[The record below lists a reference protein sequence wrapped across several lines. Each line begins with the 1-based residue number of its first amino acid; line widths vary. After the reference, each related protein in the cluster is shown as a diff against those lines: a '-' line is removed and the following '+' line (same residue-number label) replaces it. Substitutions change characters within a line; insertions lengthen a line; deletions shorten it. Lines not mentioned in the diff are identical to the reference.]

1 MFALMNPP
9 HVKHRK
15 GRKTA
20 KNSWFGNTEGHRAAA
35 KKGWGNRRKKHGKK
49 IPRASALRTPGGG
62 RIFSIAANPKPF
74 WPRIRHNSF
83 MGVNPHISP
92 SPSRSHTMARKRRT
106 RFNLGFSSPKRSG
119 SIFDAF
125 KPNNLVGVTPILGG
139 VVLNGIV
146 AKFLSEKIPYTRKG
160 IGNIVLGLAS
170 AGGLGMLAKYA
181 NKQMGDGV
189 FVGGVVG
196 TLGCAF
202 QNFMADGMKSLSLSG
217 AYDSFTDHGF
227 NGMGTFVSPQQVSS
241 AMPSEGMISQ
251 YSLPATNAQF
261 SPGMHAQL
269 APPQTPMQH
278 SQTRGISDYDG
289 GAIGAVLGQDDAGGM
304 MGV

>member
-15 GRKTA
+15 RRKTA

-35 KKGWGNRRKKHGKK
+35 KKGWAGRRKKHGKK
-49 IPRASALRTPGGG
+49 IKRASELRTPGGG

-74 WPRIRHNSF
+74 WPKIRHNSF
-83 MGVNPHISP
+83 MGVNPHLSP

-125 KPNNLVGVTPILGG
+125 KPNNLVGVAPILGG
-139 VVLNGIV
+139 VILDGIV
-146 AKFLSEKIPYTRKG
+146 TKFLSEKIPYTRKG
-160 IGNIVLGLAS
+160 IGNIVLGLGS
-170 AGGLGMLAKYA
+170 AGVLGMLAKYG
-181 NKQMGDGV
+181 NKQLGDGI

-202 QNFMADGMKSLSLSG
+202 QNFMTDGLKSLSLSG
-217 AYDSFTDHGF
+217 SDWHNSFTDHGF
-227 NGMGTFVSPQQVSS
+227 NGMGTFVSPQQISS
-241 AMPSEGMISQ
+241 AMTSEGTIGQ
-251 YSLPATNAQF
+251 YSLPASNAQF
-261 SPGMHAQL
+261 QQL

-278 SQTRGISDYDG
+278 HHARGVSDYDS
-289 GAIGAVLGQDDAGGM
+289 GAIGAVLGQDGDSGM
-304 MGV
+304 MGM